1 MSEQAF
7 RWSYKRFQRGQV
19 HAFQTFRTVDLPGKT
34 RHTKRMNAATEVA
47 LLIVAGGR
55 GARAGEGLPK
65 QYRRLGDA
73 TVLARTLSNLCA
85 ATPDAVL
92 TVVIHPDDSA
102 LYAQSI
108 SELPPE
114 SRARIAPPALG
125 GATRQESV
133 RNGLEAIARNGSPE
147 IVLIHDAARP
157 FVDAALIT
165 RAVAAARAHGAA
177 APGVPLND
185 TVKEVDARGL
195 VTSTPDRAR
204 LRAVQTPQSFRF
216 ELIREAHRVA
226 AALEREF
233 TDDAMIAEATGH
245 TVHIFDGDTA
255 NFKLTTP
262 EDFARAMEQIGKTSF
277 AALPDVRTGQGYDV
291 HAFAAGD
298 QIWLGGVSIPHTH
311 SLAGHSDAD
320 VLMHAITDAVL
331 GAIAEG
337 DIGAHFPPSD
347 PQWKG
352 AASSIFLT
360 HACKLVRDRGG
371 FIAHIDATVI
381 CEAPKVGP
389 HRDAIRE
396 SLARI
401 MGMETDRV
409 AIKATTTE
417 KLGFTGRR
425 EGIAALAIATVR
437 LPA

>member
-1 MSEQAF
+1 
-7 RWSYKRFQRGQV
+7 
-19 HAFQTFRTVDLPGKT
+19 
-34 RHTKRMNAATEVA
+34 MNALPSIA
-47 LLIVAGGR
+47 LLVVAGGR
-55 GARAGEGLPK
+55 GSRAGEGLPK

-73 TVLARTLSNLCA
+73 TVLARTLANLCA
-85 ATPDAVL
+85 AAPDAAL
-92 TVVIHPDDSA
+92 TVVIHPDDAA
-102 LYAQSI
+102 LYAASVD
-108 SELPPE
+108 ELPE
-114 SRARIAPPALG
+114 AERARISPPALG
-125 GATRQESV
+125 GASRQESV
-133 RNGLEAIARNGSPE
+133 RNGLEAIARSGAPE

-157 FVDAALIT
+157 FVDAALIA

-185 TVKEVDARGL
+185 TVKEIDAQGV
-195 VTSTPDRAR
+195 VTATPDRAR

-216 ELIREAHRVA
+216 GLICDAHRA
-226 AALEREF
+226 AEAGAREF
-233 TDDAMIAEATGH
+233 TDDAMIAEAAGH
-245 TVHIFDGDTA
+245 AVHIFDGDPA
-255 NFKLTTP
+255 NFKLTTQ

-291 HAFAAGD
+291 HAFDTGD

-311 SLAGHSDAD
+311 KLAGHSDAD

-352 AASSIFLT
+352 AASSIFLA
-360 HACKLVRDRGG
+360 HACKLVRERGG
-371 FIAHIDATVI
+371 VIAHIDATVI

-389 HRDAIRE
+389 HRDAIRD
-396 SLARI
+396 SLATI
-401 MGMETDRV
+401 MGLETGRV

>member
-1 MSEQAF
+1 
-7 RWSYKRFQRGQV
+7 
-19 HAFQTFRTVDLPGKT
+19 
-34 RHTKRMNAATEVA
+34 MNAPPSVA
-47 LLIVAGGR
+47 LLVVAGGR

-65 QYRRLGDA
+65 QYRRLGGC
-73 TVLARTLSNLCA
+73 TVLARTLNNLCA
-85 ATPDAVL
+85 AAPEAEMI
-92 TVVIHPDDSA
+92 VVIHPDDA
-102 LYAQSI
+102 TLYAASVA
-108 SELPPE
+108 ELPPPR
-114 SRARIAPPALG
+114 RARMAPPAFG

-133 RNGLEAIARNGSPE
+133 RNGLEALARRGSPD

-157 FVDAALIT
+157 FVDAALIA
-165 RAVAAARAHGAA
+165 RAVTAAHTHGAA

-185 TVKEVDARGL
+185 TVKEVDALGA
-195 VTSTPDRAR
+195 VTATPDRAR
-204 LRAVQTPQSFRF
+204 LRAVQTPQAFRF
-216 ELIREAHRVA
+216 PLILEAHRNA
-226 AALEREF
+226 ANDARTF
-233 TDDAMIAEATGH
+233 TDDAMIAESAGH
-245 TVHIFDGDTA
+245 TVYIFDGDPA

-262 EDFARAMEQIGKTSF
+262 EDFARAMPLIGQTSF

-291 HAFAAGD
+291 HAFAEGD
-298 QIWLGGVSIPHTH
+298 HVWLGGVAIPHTH
-311 SLAGHSDAD
+311 GLAGHSDAD

-371 FIAHIDATVI
+371 DIAHIDATVA

-396 SLARI
+396 SLAKI
-401 MGMETDRV
+401 MGMETGRV

-437 LPA
+437 LPAHDK